1 MKSGR
6 KGIGLGWRRAVTERL
21 AVGVEVGQRQL
32 ADWLNDR
39 CRRLPPVY
47 LKWLL
52 FGFSVVVAVYL
63 ASLVIGAF
71 N

>member
-1 MKSGR
+1 MKSGK
-6 KGIGLGWRRAVTERL
+6 KGISSAWRRLMAERL
-21 AVGVEVGQRQL
+21 AVAIESRQRQL

-39 CRRLPPVY
+39 CRRLAPGN

-52 FGFSVVVAVYL
+52 FGFLFVVAVYL